1 LKWEFLTA
9 VTERRDE
16 TQVSREEAMK
26 KLFFAIAAAA
36 MLVPGAASATLAKDL
51 AAAKAITAS
60 GPPFTRALHAEYT
73 ALGDEA
79 YRESDHLHARRFIR
93 KALAAAHGEE
103 PAPEN
108 PRSWF
113 VPSRSRQ
120 ALYDNHGRL
129 IAALAAG
136 RNDHPR
142 AAAHAQAMFDCWLEE
157 EHEDIWLRAPG
168 VTMYQPE
175 DIAKCRDGFM
185 AAMAELAGPAP
196 AAAKPAPLAAKP
208 APAPAP
214 APIPQ
219 APPPAQEFAIFFA
232 FDKAALDSAAIGTI
246 DRVAAAAR
254 AYLPARISVFGHTD
268 RAGPVAYNVGLSKRR
283 AKAVVDALVAR
294 GIAANRMISSSFGES
309 RPRVPTADGVAHP
322 KNRRAEITVQ

>member
-1 LKWEFLTA
+1 
-9 VTERRDE
+9 
-16 TQVSREEAMK
+16 MK

-36 MLVPGAASATLAKDL
+36 MLAPGAVAASAYLAKDL

-93 KALAAAHGEE
+93 KALAAAHGAE

-108 PRSWF
+108 PRRWF
-113 VPSRSRQ
+113 VPGRSRQ
-120 ALYDNHGRL
+120 ALYDHHGRL

-136 RNDHPR
+136 RNEHPR

-168 VTMYQPE
+168 VDMYQPE

-185 AAMAELAGPAP
+185 AAMEELAGPAP
-196 AAAKPAPLAAKP
+196 AAAKPAPPAAKP
-208 APAPAP
+208 ASPAAKQAAAP
-214 APIPQ
+214 KPQ

-232 FDKAALDSAAIGTI
+232 FDKANLSQAAIGTI

-322 KNRRAEITVQ
+322 KKRRAEITVQ

>member
-1 LKWEFLTA
+1 
-9 VTERRDE
+9 
-16 TQVSREEAMK
+16 MK
-26 KLFFAIAAAA
+26 TLFFAIVGVA
-36 MLVPGAASATLAKDL
+36 MLAPGGASASAFLSKDL

-79 YRESDHLHARRFIR
+79 YKESDHLHARRFVR
-93 KALAAAHGEE
+93 KALAAAHGAE

-113 VPSRSRQ
+113 LPRRSRQ
-120 ALYDNHGRL
+120 TLYDHYDRL
-129 IAALAAG
+129 VAALAAG

-142 AAAHAQAMFDCWLEE
+142 AAAHAQAMFDCWVEE

-175 DIAKCRDGFM
+175 DIAKCRDGFLAGM
-185 AAMAELAGPAP
+185 GELAGPAP
-196 AAAKPAPLAAKP
+196 AAAKPAPQAAKPKP
-208 APAPAP
+208 APAPTAAP
-214 APIPQ
+214 KPQ
-219 APPPAQEFAIFFA
+219 APPPAQEFTIFFA
-232 FDKAALDSAAIGTI
+232 FDKANLSAAAIRTI
-246 DRVAAAAR
+246 DEVAAAAK

-309 RPRVPTADGVAHP
+309 RPRVPTADGVAHA